1 MDMYN
6 NSNVNNI
13 NGDNYKNTS
22 LLNNNMM
29 SNMSTMSNSI
39 MQKKLSEYLLDY
51 DDKYGVLLR
60 ICGGFHIP
68 NSWNEHRYIT
78 LWKYFLYTLLG
89 YFTIGVVIPDVYY
102 LAIDHSGLVLWGIG
116 VLLQCLILIPVLYIT
131 FHRLNQ
137 YMTIEYAVAVAPT
150 LEVMYEH
157 L

>member
-1 MDMYN
+1 MEMYN

-102 LAIDHSGLVLWGIG
+102 
-116 VLLQCLILIPVLYIT
+116 
-131 FHRLNQ
+131 
-137 YMTIEYAVAVAPT
+137 
-150 LEVMYEH
+150 
-157 L
+157 